1 MKLSNIEFKAMNN
14 PLRRFIQKHLEFRN
28 FRSLGLVDKNKNILE
43 IGCGSGYGAVLLS
56 TLQPKSY
63 IGIDL
68 MPEQISLT
76 GQWRLPG
83 YEFKTMDASD
93 MREIPSQSR
102 DVIVIFGILHHIPK
116 WRKVI
121 KECRRTLISGGKLFV
136 EEPNGK
142 IVEHFDRIFHWGHPN
157 ADFNL
162 EMLEKELIQ
171 NDFAIKRIR
180 RIMGFGTYYARLN

>member
-1 MKLSNIEFKAMNN
+1 MKLSDIEFKAMNN

-28 FRSLGLVDKNKNILE
+28 FRSLGLVDKNMNILE

-93 MREIPSQSR
+93 MRDIASQSR
-102 DVIVIFGILHHIPK
+102 DIIVIF
-116 WRKVI
+116 
-121 KECRRTLISGGKLFV
+121 
-136 EEPNGK
+136 
-142 IVEHFDRIFHWGHPN
+142 
-157 ADFNL
+157 
-162 EMLEKELIQ
+162 
-171 NDFAIKRIR
+171 FAVC
-180 RIMGFGTYYARLN
+180 A